1 MSKRFN
7 IGYLTAHKVISYPT
21 GIQDGV
27 QNGIIEQGHNL
38 INISDLISFGFIN
51 TASDLLK
58 ITFELTA
65 RLNLDCVIVP
75 AGVVNAYLAKKNILP
90 VEDLIRLLDP
100 ARTIIIEDNIE
111 GYRSIY
117 KDNKPGMRELIR
129 HLIEDHHYKNIC
141 FLSGP
146 ETSQGA
152 REREGVYFEEM
163 EAHGIPVRDH
173 MFARG
178 IFSGECDAV
187 VEELLFFNEDVE
199 AIVCANDIMA
209 FTVYRIL
216 KEHGLTPGVDVA
228 VTGFDDSPES
238 QHSTPPLSTVRLS
251 AYDLGYTAA
260 YEAVRLCEGKEQQV
274 HTLGSTFV
282 HRISCGEKDAEDGIE
297 YKKLLVREEI
307 SIEELTELMLSNIV
321 KRSSEEIQNALRDR
335 IQRIAEKLAKI
346 CDETAEPDFEHL
358 IDAVTMT
365 DVFRRD
371 YANYMSFENFQT
383 AISTCLEAARD
394 MVFGK
399 RREWIDH
406 ENAYFNRL
414 MANNINDR
422 YQQQQF
428 DSSMRSWQVT
438 NILADALMH
447 ADNPRLAAMQMIND
461 FKELAISEAVILT
474 FDEPVT
480 FYNKINISMDDE
492 VNVFARLT
500 KGTVSVFQGR
510 KVKKVRLQEIFSTFM
525 PDQISEKE
533 MLMAAPFYTIGPLV
547 SGAEMNGAMLIGP
560 SVLLSSEI
568 QRLYYQT
575 GFGVKHINTIQREK
589 ELISI
594 LNKNNLKLSVE
605 SEHDELTG
613 LLNRRGFMRAL
624 ERELM
629 EEIQRDNAIKRG
641 GLFFMDL
648 DGLKQIN
655 DNYGHDEGDF
665 AIKSTAQILSK
676 AFEKELVARLGG
688 DEFVAYKPLKA
699 GESAKDMV
707 GIIEEIME
715 SFNERS
721 YKDFAL
727 GISVGYSEFTITEDI
742 LEEVPGLLNEADELL
757 YQNKRR
763 RKKLK
768 SRR

>member
-1 MSKRFN
+1 
-7 IGYLTAHKVISYPT
+7 
-21 GIQDGV
+21 
-27 QNGIIEQGHNL
+27 
-38 INISDLISFGFIN
+38 
-51 TASDLLK
+51 
-58 ITFELTA
+58 
-65 RLNLDCVIVP
+65 
-75 AGVVNAYLAKKNILP
+75 
-90 VEDLIRLLDP
+90 
-100 ARTIIIEDNIE
+100 
-111 GYRSIY
+111 
-117 KDNKPGMRELIR
+117 
-129 HLIEDHHYKNIC
+129 
-141 FLSGP
+141 
-146 ETSQGA
+146 
-152 REREGVYFEEM
+152 
-163 EAHGIPVRDH
+163 
-173 MFARG
+173 
-178 IFSGECDAV
+178 
-187 VEELLFFNEDVE
+187 
-199 AIVCANDIMA
+199 
-209 FTVYRIL
+209 
-216 KEHGLTPGVDVA
+216 
-228 VTGFDDSPES
+228 
-238 QHSTPPLSTVRLS
+238 
-251 AYDLGYTAA
+251 
-260 YEAVRLCEGKEQQV
+260 
-274 HTLGSTFV
+274 
-282 HRISCGEKDAEDGIE
+282 
-297 YKKLLVREEI
+297 
-307 SIEELTELMLSNIV
+307 
-321 KRSSEEIQNALRDR
+321 
-335 IQRIAEKLAKI
+335 
-346 CDETAEPDFEHL
+346 
-358 IDAVTMT
+358 
-365 DVFRRD
+365 
-371 YANYMSFENFQT
+371 
-383 AISTCLEAARD
+383 
-394 MVFGK
+394 
-399 RREWIDH
+399 
-406 ENAYFNRL
+406 
-414 MANNINDR
+414 
-422 YQQQQF
+422 
-428 DSSMRSWQVT
+428 MRSWQFT

-525 PDQISEKE
+525 PDHISEKE

-575 GFGVKHINTIQREK
+575 GFGVKLINTIQREK

-594 LNKNNLKLSVE
+594 LSKNNLKLSVE

-624 ERELM
+624 EHELM